1 MKLLILLSNP
11 SVGGTETFAASIVP
25 FFEKHNIHVEILN
38 TWHHSQVREFAQ
50 KAGLNYTELSGN
62 SRHISIKDCRY
73 IARRIKEKKYD
84 IVLGFGIRVSML
96 LRLLKPWFNK
106 TPILIGL
113 RGLDKW
119 RKWYHIWPDRL
130 TQFLTDIFIPNSNAV
145 AQLRIKREKTP
156 PSKIVVIKNGID
168 TNYFDKQKF
177 LDIKRENFNLPENK
191 IIAVTIANF
200 RYQKGHDFLLEVIK
214 EFAPKFENIH
224 FIWAGR
230 GALKPSLEQKIASAN
245 LAEKIT
251 ILGYTKDVRPIL
263 AYSDIFVLPSRE
275 EGMPRALME
284 AMSMSLPAVAT
295 DVGGT
300 NEVIENGKNG
310 FLADFNDTETFG
322 NHIKKL
328 ADSADLRL
336 LMATEARKHIV
347 EHFNIETIAGQYVK
361 LFELIN
367 NGKRNGT
374 SIQQILDN
382 SNSEQNKASNS
393 E

>member
-1 MKLLILLSNP
+1 MKILILLSNP
-11 SVGGTETFAASIVP
+11 SVGGTETFVASIVP
-25 FFEKHNIHVEILN
+25 FFEKHSIYVDILN
-38 TWHHSQVREFAQ
+38 TWHHSQVKEFAQ
-50 KAGLNYTELSGN
+50 KVGLNYTELSGN

-96 LRLLKPWFNK
+96 LRLLQPWFNK

-130 TQFLTDIFIPNSNAV
+130 TQFLTDIFVPNSNAV

-156 PSKIVVIKNGID
+156 QSKIVVIKNGID

-177 LDIKRENFNLPENK
+177 LDLKRENFNLQENK
-191 IIAVTIANF
+191 IIAVTVGNF

-214 EFAPKFENIH
+214 KFASKLENTH
-224 FIWAGR
+224 FVWVGR
-230 GALKPSLEQKIASAN
+230 GALKQSLEQKIASAN

-251 ILGYTKDVRPIL
+251 MLDYTKDVRPIL

-284 AMSMSLPAVAT
+284 AMSMSLPCVAT

-310 FLADFNDTETFG
+310 FLADFADTETFG

-328 ADSADLRL
+328 ADNTDLRL
-336 LMATEARKHIV
+336 QMATEARKRIV
-347 EHFNIETIAGQYVK
+347 EHFNIETITGQYVK
-361 LFELIN
+361 LFELIKI
-367 NGKRNGT
+367 GERNGT

-382 SNSEQNKASNS
+382 SNSEQNKTSNN